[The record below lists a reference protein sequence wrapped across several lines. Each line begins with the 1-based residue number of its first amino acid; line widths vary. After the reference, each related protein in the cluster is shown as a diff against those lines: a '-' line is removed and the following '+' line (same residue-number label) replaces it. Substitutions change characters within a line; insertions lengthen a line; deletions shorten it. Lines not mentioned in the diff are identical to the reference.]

1 MVVVVVAAAAGAA
14 VLLVLLLPLLGNA
27 GIYLTKARVTAIIS
41 DVASAICVLLLLRS
55 FDNSVNVAYIE
66 LLRQSLV

>member
-1 MVVVVVAAAAGAA
+1 MVVAAAGAA